1 MNEMI
6 ITIPPPTDY
15 DQTKRIRRCPWC
27 FDEAAPSELGVATPQ
42 AMKLAIA
49 AKPLAT
55 MEGSGWVR
63 TGQRWRVLGLLIKGS
78 HQPKK
83 SSVNFYIG
91 TSFLFIASTAGK
103 IVINC
108 RKEERNE
115 NNIQW

>member
-1 MNEMI
+1 MNVMI

-55 MEGSGWVR
+55 MEGGWLELYTNAPPIQTVYSVPRKYTSPSHPHLLGVR
-63 TGQRWRVLGLLIKGS
+63 TCWLGR
-78 HQPKK
+78 QMVCAWEP
-83 SSVNFYIG
+83 
-91 TSFLFIASTAGK
+91 
-103 IVINC
+103 
-108 RKEERNE
+108 
-115 NNIQW
+115 